1 MRIAYAHPQKASF
14 MKNIYD
20 SSAPKKPTNVSI
32 NSELLRKAKEFDI
45 NLSATLEQALA
56 EKVRQKQQELWL
68 SANKSAID
76 DYNLYTE
83 QNTSLSDSL
92 RSFT

>member
-1 MRIAYAHPQKASF
+1 

-20 SSAPKKPTNVSI
+20 TSAPKKPTNVSI
-32 NSELLRKAKEFDI
+32 NSELLRKAKEFEI

-56 EKVRQKQQELWL
+56 EKVRQKQQDLWL

-76 DYNLYTE
+76 DYNQYAE

-92 RSFT
+92 RSFS

>member
-1 MRIAYAHPQKASF
+1 
-14 MKNIYD
+14 MKTIYD
-20 SSAPKKPTNVSI
+20 TSAPKKPTNVSI

-68 SANKSAID
+68 SANKNAID
-76 DYNLYTE
+76 DYNQYTE

-92 RSFT
+92 RSFS

>member
-1 MRIAYAHPQKASF
+1 MS
-14 MKNIYD
+14 NIYD

-68 SANKSAID
+68 SANQSAIE
-76 DYNLYTE
+76 DYNQYTE

-92 RSFT
+92 RSFS

>member
-1 MRIAYAHPQKASF
+1 

-20 SSAPKKPTNVSI
+20 TSAAKKPTNVSI

-68 SANKSAID
+68 SANKNAID
-76 DYNLYTE
+76 DYNQYTE

-92 RSFT
+92 RSFS

>member
-1 MRIAYAHPQKASF
+1 

-76 DYNLYTE
+76 DYNQYTE

>member
-1 MRIAYAHPQKASF
+1 

-20 SSAPKKPTNVSI
+20 TSAPKKPTNVSI

-76 DYNLYTE
+76 DYNQYTE

>member
-1 MRIAYAHPQKASF
+1 
-14 MKNIYD
+14 MKTIYD
-20 SSAPKKPTNVSI
+20 TSAPKKPTNVSI

-76 DYNLYTE
+76 DYNQYTE

-92 RSFT
+92 RSFS